1 MSKMVTLFFK
11 RWRREKSDMKNKQT
25 EIMSFFIDLAG
36 SSEMRAVLALSFQQG
51 STKFIERMRNKSL
64 DIT

>member
-1 MSKMVTLFFK
+1 
-11 RWRREKSDMKNKQT
+11 
-25 EIMSFFIDLAG
+25 MSFFIDLAG